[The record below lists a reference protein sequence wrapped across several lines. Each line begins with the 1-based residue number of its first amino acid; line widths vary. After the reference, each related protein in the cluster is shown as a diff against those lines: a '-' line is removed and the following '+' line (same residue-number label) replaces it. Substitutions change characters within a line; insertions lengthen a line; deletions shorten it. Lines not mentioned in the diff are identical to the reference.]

1 MFKRIVSSTLVF
13 GMVALAPPAH
23 AQTTLSCQNR
33 EKLVQTL
40 ENRYNESLDSIGL
53 QGSELLLEI
62 WSAQDTGSF
71 TVFITKPNGISCVVA
86 SGNNWQKF
94 DAVVKEEGVAG

>member
-1 MFKRIVSSTLVF
+1 MFRSIVSSTLVF
-13 GMVALAPPAH
+13 GIVAPAFPVH
-23 AQTTLSCQNR
+23 AQTALSCQSR

-40 ENRYNESLDSIGL
+40 ETRYNESLDSVGL

-62 WSAQDTGSF
+62 WSARETGSF
-71 TVFITKPNGISCVVA
+71 TVLITKPNGISCVVA

-94 DAVVKEEGVAG
+94 DAVVKKGVAG